1 MISYWIP
8 FKTIVV
14 REYTRFLRIWTQ
26 TLLPPVITM
35 SLYFLIF
42 GHFIGN
48 RLGAYH
54 GFNFME
60 FLAPGLVMMSV
71 ITSAYANVSSSFF
84 STKFSHCVEEMLVAP
99 LPAHVIILGYVVGG
113 IGRGLLVGFLV
124 ISVALLFTHLK
135 ITHLF
140 FTLNVLLCSATL
152 FSLAGFLNALFA
164 KKFDDVAFVP
174 TFILT
179 PLTYLGGVF
188 YSVSLLPE
196 PWRHI
201 SYFNPV
207 LYLVNA
213 FRYGILNYSD
223 VSLWTALILL
233 VSTMIVLY
241 GVVWWLLEKRA
252 ILRQ

>member
-1 MISYWIP
+1 MMYWIP
-8 FKTIVV
+8 FKTIVT

-35 SLYFLIF
+35 SLYFVIF
-42 GHFIGN
+42 GHFIGS

-54 GFNFME
+54 GFTFMQ
-60 FLAPGLVMMSV
+60 FLAPGLIMMSV
-71 ITSAYANVSSSFF
+71 ITGAYGNVSSSFF
-84 STKFSHCVEEMLVAP
+84 GTKFSHCVEEMMVAP
-99 LPAHVIILGYVVGG
+99 LPSHIIIGGYVMGG
-113 IGRGLLVGFLV
+113 VGRGLLVGGLV
-124 ISVALLFTHLK
+124 TLVALLFTHLT
-135 ITHLF
+135 ILHPF
-140 FTLNVLLCSATL
+140 FTVAVLFCCAVL

-174 TFILT
+174 TFVLT

-188 YSVSLLPE
+188 YSVTLLPE

-213 FRYGILNYSD
+213 FRYGILGYTD
-223 VSLWTALILL
+223 VSLWVACMLL
-233 VSTMIVLY
+233 TVTIATLY
-241 GVVWWLLEKRA
+241 GVNWWLLEKGVG
-252 ILRQ
+252 LRQ